1 MDVISVYQAGIK
13 NIVATLGTAITENQ
27 AKLMLRYG
35 SEILIC
41 YDSDEAG
48 TKAAL
53 RAIDIINNV
62 GGRARVIRLKNAKDP
77 DEYINKNGVEKF
89 KEAVKNAMPA
99 TEFKISLIK
108 KQYDVTS
115 TDGKILFIDEV
126 VNIFTKLKDAVEVDA
141 YITKVAED
149 TGISR
154 EAIASKYREKYRRAV
169 IKEYRLKMSI
179 RKKSNKESVKQRKI
193 KWLQQFA

>member
-62 GGRARVIRLKNAKDP
+62 GGRARVIRLKKC
-77 DEYINKNGVEKF
+77 
-89 KEAVKNAMPA
+89 
-99 TEFKISLIK
+99 
-108 KQYDVTS
+108 
-115 TDGKILFIDEV
+115 
-126 VNIFTKLKDAVEVDA
+126 
-141 YITKVAED
+141 
-149 TGISR
+149 
-154 EAIASKYREKYRRAV
+154 
-169 IKEYRLKMSI
+169 
-179 RKKSNKESVKQRKI
+179 QRPR
-193 KWLQQFA
+193 

>member
-62 GGRARVIRLKNAKDP
+62 GGRARVMRLKNAKDP

-108 KQYDVTS
+108 SS
-115 TDGKILFIDEV
+115 T
-126 VNIFTKLKDAVEVDA
+126 T
-141 YITKVAED
+141 
-149 TGISR
+149 
-154 EAIASKYREKYRRAV
+154 
-169 IKEYRLKMSI
+169 
-179 RKKSNKESVKQRKI
+179 
-193 KWLQQFA
+193 

>member
-1 MDVISVYQAGIK
+1 MDEYPYITSYK
-13 NIVATLGTAITENQ
+13 NIVATPVRLYYGKLGL
-27 AKLMLRYG
+27 KLMLRYG

-99 TEFKISLIK
+99 TE
-108 KQYDVTS
+108 
-115 TDGKILFIDEV
+115 
-126 VNIFTKLKDAVEVDA
+126 
-141 YITKVAED
+141 
-149 TGISR
+149 R
-154 EAIASKYREKYRRAV
+154 
-169 IKEYRLKMSI
+169 
-179 RKKSNKESVKQRKI
+179 
-193 KWLQQFA
+193 

>member
-1 MDVISVYQAGIK
+1 
-13 NIVATLGTAITENQ
+13 
-27 AKLMLRYG
+27 MLRYG

-126 VNIFTKLKDAVEVDA
+126 VNIFTKLKDAVEVERL
-141 YITKVAED
+141 YNE
-149 TGISR
+149 SR
-154 EAIASKYREKYRRAV
+154 GGYRNKPRGDSKQ
-169 IKEYRLKMSI
+169 IP
-179 RKKSNKESVKQRKI
+179 
-193 KWLQQFA
+193 

>member
-1 MDVISVYQAGIK
+1 MCIRD
-13 NIVATLGTAITENQ
+13 
-27 AKLMLRYG
+27 
-35 SEILIC
+35 
-41 YDSDEAG
+41 
-48 TKAAL
+48 
-53 RAIDIINNV
+53 
-62 GGRARVIRLKNAKDP
+62 RLKNAKDP

-149 TGISR
+149 TGISLSLIHIWYTVWDMR
-154 EAIASKYREKYRRAV
+154 PKDTI
-169 IKEYRLKMSI
+169 ICLNI
-179 RKKSNKESVKQRKI
+179 
-193 KWLQQFA
+193 